1 MTKSLNVCDDG
12 QNLKDLILQKVI
24 QAALSLSLKD
34 AIVEVNKQ
42 PMKLPAKKLRRMM
55 TQVTSAVAKMDRRP
69 LKQKLLSL
77 AGAIALLPAAAAAET
92 PAQSL
97 TYGTPSDLPFT
108 LSGSYLS
115 GRLAGFEKDF
125 AQGAAFFEET
135 LAADPSNTM
144 LLERTFLLKLANGDV
159 EQAVVYAD
167 EMDKAGLE
175 NFLAQ
180 LVLGGQRIA
189 DGNYADADKMLEKG
203 RNGPLAQLSIGI
215 SRAWA
220 LYGAGK
226 IDDSIA
232 MIQSLNG
239 PEWFEVFKAT
249 HEAHILFAAGRN
261 QEALEA
267 IQGAYEIDQ
276 GAIRVV
282 EAYARILAA
291 NGRQKEALEVL
302 DRFDEQFRG
311 HPQITRT
318 RENILSGAIIP
329 PMVTDPA
336 QGMAEILYGLG
347 AVIGRDG
354 GEELST
360 SYLQLSLYL
369 DPKAEFAAIA
379 LGSVFERMDQ
389 PERAIKALMMVP
401 DDSALKREAEI
412 QVGTNYNAL
421 DQLDQ
426 SRAHL
431 EKLIDE
437 DPSDLEAVIALGNIL
452 RSHEIYADAD
462 AVYTKGIDTIPELK
476 PEHWLLLY
484 FRGISRERLGNWDLA
499 EADFR
504 KALELNDNQPL
515 VLNYLGYSLVDQG
528 LKLDEALNMIKTAVD
543 LRPTDGYIVDS
554 LGWVYFRLGRYEDAV
569 SELERAIE
577 LRPADPVINDHLG
590 DAYWMVDRRNEA
602 RFQWNHARDLGPD
615 EKDLPRI
622 LDKIANGLKD
632 VPATD
637 AAKAENGKNGG

>member
-1 MTKSLNVCDDG
+1 
-12 QNLKDLILQKVI
+12 
-24 QAALSLSLKD
+24 
-34 AIVEVNKQ
+34 
-42 PMKLPAKKLRRMM
+42 MM
-55 TQVTSAVAKMDRRP
+55 TQVTGAVAKMDRRP
-69 LKQKLLSL
+69 FKLKLLALVSV
-77 AGAIALLPAAAAAET
+77 IALLPAAAVAET
-92 PAQSL
+92 SAEPE
-97 TYGTPSDLPFT
+97 TFGTPSDLPFT

-115 GRLAGFEKDF
+115 GRLAGFQKDY
-125 AQGAAFFEET
+125 AQAAAFYEES

-167 EMDKAGLE
+167 EMENSGLQ

-180 LVLGGQRIA
+180 LALGGQRMVEGA
-189 DGNYADADKMLEKG
+189 YEEADKALSKG

-220 LYGAGK
+220 LYGSGK
-226 IDDSIA
+226 IDEAIETIDNLS
-232 MIQSLNG
+232 G
-239 PEWFEVFKAT
+239 PDWFEVFKAT
-249 HEAHILFAAGRN
+249 HKAHLLFAAGRN

-267 IQGAYEIDQ
+267 IEGAYEIDQ

-282 EAYARILAA
+282 DAYARILAA
-291 NGRQKEALEVL
+291 NGRQKDAFDIL
-302 DRFDEQFRG
+302 DQYDQQFRG
-311 HPQITRT
+311 HPKLDQT
-318 RENILSGAIIP
+318 REVLQSGAVIP

-379 LGSVFERMDQ
+379 LGAVFERMDQ
-389 PERAIKALMMVP
+389 AERAIEALSKVP
-401 DDSALKREAEI
+401 DDSVLKREAEI
-412 QVGTNYNAL
+412 QIGLNYNSLEKL
-421 DQLDQ
+421 DE

-431 EKLIDE
+431 QKLIDQ

-452 RSHEIYADAD
+452 RSHEIYEDAE
-462 AVYTKGIDTIPELK
+462 ATYTKGLDTIAELQ
-476 PEHWLLLY
+476 PQHWLLLY
-484 FRGISRERLGNWDLA
+484 FRGISRERLGKWDLA

-528 LKLDEALNMIKTAVD
+528 LKLDEALNMIKTAVE

-554 LGWVYFRLGRYEDAV
+554 LGWVYYRLGRYEEAV
-569 SELERAIE
+569 KELERAIE

-590 DAYWMVDRRNEA
+590 DAYWRVGRRNEA

-615 EKDLPRI
+615 DKELPKI
-622 LDKIANGLKD
+622 LDKIANGMPETP
-632 VPATD
+632 VTD
-637 AAKAENGKNGG
+637 AAKAENDKNGG